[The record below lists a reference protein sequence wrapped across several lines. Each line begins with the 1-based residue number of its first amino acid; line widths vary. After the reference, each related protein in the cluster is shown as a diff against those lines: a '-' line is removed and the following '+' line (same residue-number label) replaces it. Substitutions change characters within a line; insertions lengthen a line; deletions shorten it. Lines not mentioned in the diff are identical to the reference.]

1 LDNHQK
7 NLAEFENILKWNRL
21 VPQEKARFYVYWVD
35 RFLKYYQYRP
45 SKPLAQAISSYLKTM
60 ETETRFADRQVKQ
73 AVDAILLYAD
83 KYLKPKASLSSN
95 GSIELKLAGS
105 NNGQNLAGMG
115 ELRFPMSWS
124 EVLSTLWTVK
134 RLV

>member
-1 LDNHQK
+1 
-7 NLAEFENILKWNRL
+7 
-21 VPQEKARFYVYWVD
+21 
-35 RFLKYYQYRP
+35 
-45 SKPLAQAISSYLKTM
+45 M

-73 AVDAILLYAD
+73 AVDTILLYAD

-105 NNGQNLAGMG
+105 NNGQNLAGMR
-115 ELRFPMSWS
+115 ELCFPMSWS
-124 EVLSTLWTVK
+124 DVLFILWTVK